1 VLFGPDLTLYVPAVL
16 LASVVDPTGAGDT
29 FAGGFMGHL
38 SRTGEVTR
46 ENLAQAL
53 AWGTVMAS
61 FTVEAFSVDGICDLS
76 CDAIDERRRKLLAM
90 VRY

>member
-1 VLFGPDLTLYVPAVL
+1 VL
-16 LASVVDPTGAGDT
+16 LTHVVDPTGAGDT

-38 SRTGEVTR
+38 SQGGGLSR
-46 ENLAQAL
+46 ENLAQAI

-61 FTVEAFSVDGICDLS
+61 FTVEAFSVDGICRLS
-76 CDAIDERRRKLLAM
+76 REKIENRRKQLLDM

>member
-1 VLFGPDLTLYVPAVL
+1 
-16 LASVVDPTGAGDT
+16 
-29 FAGGFMGHL
+29 MGHL
-38 SRTGEVTR
+38 SLGGSMTR

-61 FTVEAFSVDGICDLS
+61 FTVEAFSVDGICNLTRP
-76 CDAIDERRRKLLAM
+76 AIDARRQQLLDM